1 MLLIHC
7 PYCGEERSE
16 LEFRHAG
23 QAHVVRASNLT
34 ALSDEEFA
42 GFLYIRDN
50 PKGVVFE
57 RWRHIHGC
65 GRFFNASR
73 DTVSDKFIAVYKA
86 DEPQP
91 DLSGPITRLDR
102 AEHRERVARALENLA
117 EDHRQVLL
125 LRFFEGLSAEEAGE
139 KLSRSATAVRSLTA
153 RALVELGKN
162 L

>member
-65 GRFFNASR
+65 GRFFNAAR

-91 DLSGPITRLDR
+91 DLSGGPVVAEKIEPAKKAAPR
-102 AEHRERVARALENLA
+102 AARA
-117 EDHRQVLL
+117 RKK
-125 LRFFEGLSAEEAGE
+125 EA
-139 KLSRSATAVRSLTA
+139 
-153 RALVELGKN
+153 
-162 L
+162 